1 MNHYNLKLIALSM
14 LLGYFAIFLTFS
26 AVRKLYRSQ
35 ADDRV
40 FLLTYS
46 SLALGTSLWVIQFL
60 NLLAFPVIQSA
71 RYAIGYA
78 FLSWLAA
85 LIFAVTVL
93 HVSSQ
98 KTLPLK
104 SLSVGGF
111 LAGIIT
117 FIMFAFSIPSVQI
130 PPVVTFSPNLSVL
143 AITVSVAVTTISI
156 MILFWLKNYSGE
168 YPAATKSIFAII
180 ISLAIT
186 SVHLTYSATIETPL
200 NAISGTPLHFN
211 NTLVGITVA
220 LGLICLLLVL
230 FIIAIF
236 YDKLGY
242 DTFKFNLF
250 KKDDL
255 REISQQALVDT
266 LTQLPNRRALMQHL
280 ESATKRCERSGTGL
294 AVAFIDVDNFKQI
307 NDSLGH
313 KVGDQILQKISSR
326 LVTAV
331 RGCDEVARI
340 GGDEFIAIIEGVEN
354 TEDYIAVAE
363 RMVSSVRAAC
373 LINNQE
379 MNLSVS
385 IGVAMHSVGGSI
397 EQLISAADI
406 AMYRAKKDGKNQF
419 RFFDAEI
426 ALATDQLLEIQYD
439 LKNALANDE
448 LKLHFQIK
456 VDSVT
461 REPVGAEALLR
472 WQHPVRGL
480 LHPADFMHAA
490 DRFGLSYAISD
501 WVIEESCRT
510 LRQLNYLHIPF
521 DISINLS
528 HNQIAN
534 TGFVSDV
541 THILKRFDLPTSCLI
556 FDLTESA
563 ALKNQTQFSNQL
575 ARFKEAGIRVAI
587 DDFGTFSSS
596 ITNLQNWQV
605 SELKLDPAFTADINS
620 NHKTRGIVQAV
631 IELAHVLELN
641 VVAEGVETEGQRR
654 VLAEL
659 GCDQMQGFLI
669 SRPLPEERLIN
680 LLKNLSDHY
689 EETGQFFIKELKHS

>member
-1 MNHYNLKLIALSM
+1 M
-14 LLGYFAIFLTFS
+14 
-26 AVRKLYRSQ
+26 
-35 ADDRV
+35 
-40 FLLTYS
+40 
-46 SLALGTSLWVIQFL
+46 
-60 NLLAFPVIQSA
+60 
-71 RYAIGYA
+71 
-78 FLSWLAA
+78 
-85 LIFAVTVL
+85 
-93 HVSSQ
+93 
-98 KTLPLK
+98 
-104 SLSVGGF
+104 
-111 LAGIIT
+111 
-117 FIMFAFSIPSVQI
+117 IM
-130 PPVVTFSPNLSVL
+130 
-143 AITVSVAVTTISI
+143 
-156 MILFWLKNYSGE
+156 FWLKNYSGKF
-168 YPAATKSIFAII
+168 PFLTKSIFALI
-180 ISLAIT
+180 ISLAGIT
-186 SVHLTYSATIETPL
+186 LYLTYNAAIKIPLKAINNTPL
-200 NAISGTPLHFN
+200 PFDNPL
-211 NTLVGITVA
+211 LGITVA
-220 LGLICLLLVL
+220 LGLVCLFLVL
-230 FIIAIF
+230 FIIATF
-236 YDKLGY
+236 YNKLGG
-242 DTFKFNLF
+242 DTFKFNLV

-255 REISQQALVDT
+255 HEISQQALVDT

-280 ESATKRCERSGTGL
+280 ESATKRCERSGTSL

-313 KVGDQILQKISSR
+313 KVGDQILQKIASR

-340 GGDEFIAIIEGVEN
+340 GGDEFIAMIEGVDN
-354 TEDYIAVAE
+354 NEDYIAVVE
-363 RMVSSVRAAC
+363 RMVSSVRASC
-373 LINNQE
+373 VINNSE

-385 IGVAMHSVGGSI
+385 IGVAMHSIGNTI
-397 EQLISAADI
+397 EQLIGAADI

-426 ALATDQLLEIQYD
+426 SLATDQLLEIQYD

-448 LKLHFQIK
+448 LQLHFQIK
-456 VDSVT
+456 VDSIT

-472 WQHPVRGL
+472 WQHPVKGL
-480 LHPADFMHAA
+480 LYPADFMHAA

-510 LRQLNYLHIPF
+510 LHQLNYLHIPF

-534 TGFVSDV
+534 TSFVTDV
-541 THILKRFDLPTSCLI
+541 TNMLKRFDLPTSCLI
-556 FDLTESA
+556 FDLTEST

-575 ARFKEAGIRVAI
+575 VRFKEAGIRVAI

-596 ITNLQNWQV
+596 ITNLQNWRV
-605 SELKLDPAFTADINS
+605 NELKLDPAFTADIDS

-654 VLAEL
+654 TLAEI

-680 LLKNLSDHY
+680 LLKNLSVRF
-689 EETGQFFIKELKHS
+689 EETGQFFIKELKNT

>member
-1 MNHYNLKLIALSM
+1 MNHYNLKLIALSI
-14 LLGYFAIFLTFS
+14 LLGYFAILFTFS
-26 AVRKLYRSQ
+26 AVSKLYKSQ
-35 ADDRV
+35 TNEKS

-46 SLALGTSLWVIQFL
+46 TIAVGTGLWTIQFI

-71 RYAIGYA
+71 GYELA
-78 FLSWLAA
+78 YVFLSWLAA
-85 LIFAVTVL
+85 LIFAVTIL

-98 KTLPLK
+98 KTLPIK
-104 SLSVGGF
+104 SLSIGGF
-111 LAGIIT
+111 LAGFIA
-117 FIMFAFSIPSVQI
+117 FIMYAFSILSMKILPTVS
-130 PPVVTFSPNLSVL
+130 FSPNISLL
-143 AITVSVAVTTISI
+143 AITVSIAITSIGI
-156 MILFWLKNYSGE
+156 MILFWFKNYAGE
-168 YPAATKSIFAII
+168 YPTITKSIFAII

-186 SVHLTYSATIETPL
+186 SVHLIYKATIELPL
-200 NAISGTPLHFN
+200 HAISSTPLHFN
-211 NTLVGITVA
+211 NTLLGITVA
-220 LGLICLLLVL
+220 LGLICVFLVL

-250 KKDDL
+250 KKEDL
-255 REISQQALVDT
+255 REITQQALLDT

-280 ESATKRCERSGTGL
+280 ESATKRSERSGTGL

-307 NDSLGH
+307 NDTLGH
-313 KVGDQILQKISSR
+313 KVGDQILQKIASR

-354 TEDYIAVAE
+354 TEDYVAVAE

-373 LINNQE
+373 LINNSE

-385 IGVAMHSVGGSI
+385 IGVAMYTIGVSI

-448 LKLHFQIK
+448 LQLYFQIK
-456 VDSVT
+456 IDSVT

-510 LRQLNYLHIPF
+510 LHQLNYLHIPF

-541 THILKRFDLPTSCLI
+541 TNMLKRFDLPTSSLI

-575 ARFKEAGIRVAI
+575 IRFKEAGIRVAI

-596 ITNLQNWQV
+596 ITNLKNWQV
-605 SELKLDPAFTADINS
+605 NELKLDPAFTSDIEN

-654 VLAEL
+654 ILAEL

-680 LLKNLSDHY
+680 LLKNLSARY
-689 EETGQFFIKELKHS
+689 EETGQFFIKDIKHT